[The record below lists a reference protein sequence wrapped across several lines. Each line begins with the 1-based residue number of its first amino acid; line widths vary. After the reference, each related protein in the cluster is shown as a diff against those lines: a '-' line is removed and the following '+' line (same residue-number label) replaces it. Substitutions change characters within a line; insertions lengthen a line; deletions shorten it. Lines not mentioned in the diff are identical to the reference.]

1 LTRVDGD
8 DLARDSRQPI
18 QRLPM
23 KDLKHLS
30 IVDGAFLHLETPEM
44 PMHVGS
50 VHLFELPPGYEGSW
64 YEAVK
69 AHVTA
74 RMHLAPVFTRKLALM
89 PFDLANPVWI
99 TDDDIDLD
107 YHMRTLTL
115 PKPGTLAQLHA
126 LVARLHSMLLDRSRP
141 LWEFYV
147 IDGLESGQIAFYGKV
162 HHAAI
167 DGQAGVML
175 GQSIFDLTAEPRR
188 VRPPRARRGS
198 RYQLGVAE
206 LLAAGLENQ
215 LNQVFRFGQLLPGL
229 ARSLAS
235 TVGEAVRGLRAQD
248 APGAQAGTK
257 TGAKAGSKPGSKWKL
272 APPTP
277 FNHPITN
284 QRSFTAVVL
293 PLDETRRI
301 GKALGASIN
310 DMVLWLSSTA
320 LRSYLA
326 DSNELPPKTLV
337 AGVPISLREAGDTT
351 MNNQVA
357 GTLIDLGTQQADPLK
372 RLALIQA
379 GTAAMKKQMGTWGGV
394 LPTDFPSLG
403 SPWLVSG
410 LASLYGRSRLA
421 DRLRLANV
429 TISNVPGSPVPVYLA
444 GAKMLDH
451 SPVSIVV
458 HGVALNITVQSY
470 MGQLCFGL
478 IACRRAVPD
487 VEELGAQLKRAFAA
501 MQRLPVPEPA
511 AVAEADAAV
520 AAAEAVAAVARA
532 AAADASEGRAA
543 TPAALESV
551 TTAKKRRRPALKAV
565 PATVPPVGPVPLA
578 AAGRAP
584 ERRAR
589 R

>member
-1 LTRVDGD
+1 
-8 DLARDSRQPI
+8 
-18 QRLPM
+18 
-23 KDLKHLS
+23 
-30 IVDGAFLHLETPEM
+30 
-44 PMHVGS
+44 
-50 VHLFELPPGYEGSW
+50 
-64 YEAVK
+64 
-69 AHVTA
+69 
-74 RMHLAPVFTRKLALM
+74 
-89 PFDLANPVWI
+89 
-99 TDDDIDLD
+99 
-107 YHMRTLTL
+107 
-115 PKPGTLAQLHA
+115 
-126 LVARLHSMLLDRSRP
+126 
-141 LWEFYV
+141 
-147 IDGLESGQIAFYGKV
+147 
-162 HHAAI
+162 
-167 DGQAGVML
+167 
-175 GQSIFDLTAEPRR
+175 
-188 VRPPRARRGS
+188 
-198 RYQLGVAE
+198 
-206 LLAAGLENQ
+206 
-215 LNQVFRFGQLLPGL
+215 
-229 ARSLAS
+229 
-235 TVGEAVRGLRAQD
+235 VGEAVRGLRAQD
-248 APGAQAGTK
+248 ASGTQAGAK
-257 TGAKAGSKPGSKWKL
+257 TGAKAGGKPGSKWKL

-277 FNHPITN
+277 FNHSITN
-284 QRSFTAVVL
+284 QRSFTAVSL

-326 DSNELPPKTLV
+326 DANELPPKTLV

-372 RLALIQA
+372 RLALIQS

-501 MQRLPVPEPA
+501 MQRLPLPEAA
-511 AVAEADAAV
+511 AVAAVAAVAQADAAV
-520 AAAEAVAAVARA
+520 VAAEAVASVARA
-532 AAADASEGRAA
+532 AAAGATEGRPA
-543 TPAALESV
+543 TPAAALDGEA
-551 TTAKKRRRPALKAV
+551 TAKKRRRPALKAV

-578 AAGRAP
+578 AARQAP